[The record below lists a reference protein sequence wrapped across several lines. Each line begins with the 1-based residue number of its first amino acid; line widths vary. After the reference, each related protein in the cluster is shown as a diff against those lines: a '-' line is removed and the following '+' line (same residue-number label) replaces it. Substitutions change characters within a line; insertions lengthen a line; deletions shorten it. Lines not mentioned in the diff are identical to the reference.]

1 MERTNRFPKLAD
13 ERLREQ
19 RRLAKARK
27 QEPELIDDGWPERLH
42 DQLAMSRILRG
53 REGFDDR
60 HADGRGNEGAGRIG
74 HERIDPQ
81 LPGNA
86 GILEHA
92 VDDVSK
98 PAVAHERDE
107 VLAGEVARFDER
119 PRTQAMAVRNH
130 ANRIDLAQDLVPDR
144 RVVDRHHRDADVG
157 LLRCGPFGDLVRA
170 AQVKADV
177 DQVVRLQELGDD
189 SRDVSLSERRHA
201 GDGQHAGA
209 KVAQLAR
216 EAGDAFHADEHAVDL
231 AQQCVGLGAGRQAFL
246 APREESHPDGR
257 LEVRQQ
263 LADRGLRQVE
273 LLRRIGDTAGVH
285 DCLERLDLPECRCSH
300 RPPPSRSI
308 AFGYSSRNR
317 APRMVMDRRDPS
329 NGRPRG
335 AR

>member
-1 MERTNRFPKLAD
+1 MERTNRFPKLLD
-13 ERLREQ
+13 ERLCEQ
-19 RRLAKARK
+19 RRLAKARE
-27 QEPELIDDGWPERLH
+27 QEPELIDDGRPKGLH
-42 DQLAMSRILRG
+42 DELPVPRVLRG
-53 REGFDDR
+53 REGLDDR
-60 HADGRGNEGAGRIG
+60 HAYGRSNEGASRIG

-92 VDDVSK
+92 VDDMPK
-98 PAVAHERDE
+98 PTVAHERDE
-107 VLAGEVARFDER
+107 VLAGEVAGLDER
-119 PRTQAMAVRNH
+119 LRTQAMADRNH

-144 RVVDRHHRDADVG
+144 RVVDRHHRDAHVG
-157 LLRCGPFGDLVRA
+157 LLRCGPVGDFVRA

-177 DQVVRLQELGDD
+177 DRVVRLQELGDD

-216 EAGDAFHADEHAVDL
+216 EAGDAFHADEHPVDL
-231 AQQCVGLGAGRQAFL
+231 AQQCMGLGAGRQAFL

-263 LADRGLRQVE
+263 LADRGLRQIE
-273 LLRRIGDTAGVH
+273 LLRRIGDAAGVH
-285 DCLERLDLPECRCSH
+285 DCLERLDLPVCRCSH
-300 RPPPSRSI
+300 RPPPARSI

-317 APRMVMDRRDPS
+317 APVIVMDRRDPS
-329 NGRPRG
+329 DGRPRG